1 MAWKYDAE
9 DIIPPKL
16 TTFSSVNFVVIFSLL
31 LVVGFFLLFP
41 KNQVIE
47 QLATESGPAP
57 ISIVYLNS
65 LVEDEPHNFYYRF
78 LLTAQDIALGYW
90 SAASSQLYFLEKNAD
105 KSNVD
110 FQTRILWLNFKL
122 NINLAYQRHPDTPA
136 RRVSEDK
143 AYYYLTQ
150 LISRETSQDKLNYM
164 AVSALGLNHPETAMV
179 IYKKLL
185 YLYPTQTKT
194 MTAQIART
202 ALMSC
207 SYQLSGDLY
216 FKAAHMA
223 KTVPEIREYILLG
236 LKAYQSNKLFEAGFD
251 QLKSFK
257 NPLIINNDMALFLT
271 RYALAANRP
280 DLAEKYIT
288 QVLSN
293 QGENNTQREVS
304 STKSNSILSTKQ
316 GEI

>member
-16 TTFSSVNFVVIFSLL
+16 TIFSSVNFVVVFSLL
-31 LVVGFFLLFP
+31 LLVGFFLLFP
-41 KNQVIE
+41 KTQVLK
-47 QLATESGPAP
+47 QLATETGPDP

-65 LVEDEPHNFYYRF
+65 LVEDEPSNFYYRF

-90 SAASSQLYFLEKNAD
+90 GAASNQLYFLEKNAD
-105 KSNVD
+105 KSNAD

-122 NINLAYQRHPDTPA
+122 NINLAYQRHPGTPA

-150 LISRETSQDKLNYM
+150 LVSRETSQDKLNYM

-185 YLYPTQTKT
+185 YLYPMQTKT

-202 ALMSC
+202 ALMSG

-223 KTVPEIREYILLG
+223 KTVPQIREYILLG
-236 LKAYQSNKLFEAGFD
+236 LKAYQSNKLFEAGFT
-251 QLKSFK
+251 QLKSFE

-271 RYALAANRP
+271 KYALAANRP
-280 DLAEKYIT
+280 DVAEKYIT
-288 QVLSN
+288 QVLN
-293 QGENNTQREVS
+293 NHGENNTQKDVS

-316 GEI
+316 SKI